1 MTTSECTG
9 RIFDVRRF
17 STHDGGGI
25 RTTVFFKGCPLRCA
39 WCHNP
44 EGIDFGRRPLWFA
57 GKCIGCGSCAEAARF
72 GGVRRTETGIAVDPA
87 AEEDWDAI
95 LDACPTGALRWDSRD
110 VRVDELMELIRR
122 DMPFYAHGGGGA
134 TLSGGDPLMQADFAR
149 ELLLRCRE
157 EGVHTAIETELHAPE
172 EAVQAVL
179 PLVDLIY
186 ADLKLMDSG
195 LHRQWTG
202 VGNERILSNLEALLT
217 GPLSKQLSERLILRT
232 PLIPEIT
239 ATEENLRA
247 IAAWLAG
254 RNPAVRWELLNYNPL
269 AAAKYPLVGR
279 EYGLPAKLPRF
290 SAEQMAA
297 FAELARS
304 AGLKNVFYE

>member
-1 MTTSECTG
+1 MTTSEPTG

-44 EGIDFGRRPLWFA
+44 EGIDFARRPLWFG
-57 GKCIGCGSCAEAARF
+57 GKCIGCGSCAEATVY
-72 GGVRRTETGIAVDPA
+72 GGVRRTESGIAVDPSA
-87 AEEDWDAI
+87 NEDWDAI
-95 LDACPTGALRWDSRD
+95 LDSCPTGALRWDSRD
-110 VRVDELMELIRR
+110 VTVDEVMEVIRR
-122 DMPFYAHGGGGA
+122 DAPFYAHGGGGA

-157 EGVHTAIETELHAPE
+157 EGVNTAIETELHAPE
-172 EAVQAVL
+172 EVVRELL
-179 PLVDLIY
+179 PLSELIY

-195 LHRQWTG
+195 MHRHWTG
-202 VGNERILSNLEALLT
+202 AGNERILSNLEWLLT
-217 GPLSKQLSERLILRT
+217 GPMSERLILRT
-232 PLIPEIT
+232 PLIPGIT
-239 ATEENLRA
+239 ATGENIRA
-247 IAAWLAG
+247 IAAWISA

-279 EYGLPAKLPRF
+279 SYCFSDNPRKF
-290 SAEQMAA
+290 GAEQMEA

-304 AGLKNVFYE
+304 AGAKNVFYE

>member
-1 MTTSECTG
+1 MTTSERNG

-57 GKCIGCGSCAEAARF
+57 GKCIGCGSCVEAAQC
-72 GGVRRTETGIAVDPA
+72 GGVRRTETGIEVDPSA
-87 AEEDWDAI
+87 GEDWDTV

-110 VRVDELMELIRR
+110 VSVDELMEAIRR
-122 DMPFYAHGGGGA
+122 DAPFYVHGGGGA
-134 TLSGGDPLMQADFAR
+134 TLSGGDPLMQAEFAR

-186 ADLKLMDSG
+186 ADLKLMDGG
-195 LHRQWTG
+195 LHRHWTG

-217 GPLSKQLSERLILRT
+217 GPLQKRLILRT
-232 PLIPEIT
+232 PLIPGIT

-247 IAAWLAG
+247 IATWIAG

-279 EYGLPAKLPRF
+279 RYCFADNPKRF

-297 FAELARS
+297 FAELARI
-304 AGLKNVFYE
+304 AGAENVFYE

>member
-1 MTTSECTG
+1 MTTSEHTG

-57 GKCIGCGSCAEAARF
+57 GKCISCGSCAEAARF

-87 AEEDWDAI
+87 AEEDWNAI

-110 VRVDELMELIRR
+110 VTVDELMELIRR
-122 DMPFYAHGGGGA
+122 DTPFYAHGGGGA

-186 ADLKLMDSG
+186 ADLKLLDGG
-195 LHRQWTG
+195 LHRHWTG

-217 GPLSKQLSERLILRT
+217 GPLSERLILRT

-247 IAAWLAG
+247 IAAWLAR
-254 RNPAVRWELLNYNPL
+254 RNSAVRWELLNYNPL

-279 EYGLPAKLPRF
+279 EYSLQENLPRF
-290 SAEQMAA
+290 SAEQMEA

-304 AGLKNVFYE
+304 AGVKNVFFE

>member
-1 MTTSECTG
+1 MTTSEPTG
-9 RIFDVRRF
+9 RIFDIRRF

-57 GKCIGCGSCAEAARF
+57 GKCIGCGSCAEAAQC
-72 GGVRRTETGIAVDPA
+72 GGVRRTDAGIAVDPSA
-87 AEEDWDAI
+87 SEDWDAI

-110 VRVDELMELIRR
+110 VTVDEVMEVIRK
-122 DMPFYAHGGGGA
+122 DAPFYAHGGGGA

-172 EAVQAVL
+172 SVVQTVL
-179 PLVDLIY
+179 PLAELIY
-186 ADLKLMDSG
+186 ADLKLMDG
-195 LHRQWTG
+195 NLHRRYTG
-202 VGNERILSNLEALLT
+202 AGNGQILSNLEWLLT
-217 GPLSKQLSERLILRT
+217 GTMAERLILRT
-232 PLIPEIT
+232 PLIPGIT
-239 ATEENLRA
+239 ASSENLRA
-247 IAAWLAG
+247 IAQWLAA
-254 RNPAVRWELLNYNPL
+254 RNPDVRWELLNYNPL

-279 EYGLPAKLPRF
+279 TYCFADNPKRF
-290 SAEQMAA
+290 SPEKMAD

-304 AGLKNVFYE
+304 AGARNVFYE

>member
-57 GKCIGCGSCAEAARF
+57 GKCIGCGGCVEVARC
-72 GGVRRTETGIAVDPA
+72 GGVRRTEAGIAVDPA
-87 AEEDWDAI
+87 AKEDWDAI
-95 LDACPTGALRWDSRD
+95 MDACPTGALRWDSRD
-110 VRVDELMELIRR
+110 VTVDELMELIRR
-122 DMPFYAHGGGGA
+122 DAPFYAHGGGGA

-149 ELLLRCRE
+149 ELLARCRE

-172 EAVQAVL
+172 EAVRTVL

-186 ADLKLMDSG
+186 ADLKLMDGS
-195 LHRQWTG
+195 LHRRWTG

-217 GPLSKQLSERLILRT
+217 GPLQKRLILRT
-232 PLIPEIT
+232 PLIPGIT
-239 ATEENLRA
+239 ATGENLSA
-247 IAAWLAG
+247 IAAWISA
-254 RNPAVRWELLNYNPL
+254 RNPALRWELLNYNPL

-279 EYGLPAKLPRF
+279 SYCFADNPPKF
-290 SAEQMAA
+290 SAGEMES
-297 FAELARS
+297 FAQIVRD
-304 AGLKNVFYE
+304 AGIQNVFYE